1 MAVPP
6 PNRTEY
12 ITVEI
17 YDQLY
22 HLSGND
28 AEHLRSLA
36 DRVDSIMR
44 AVASQG
50 RTVDSLR
57 VAVLT
62 ALNLADELT
71 RLENSRGI
79 TLQDGR
85 ARAANL
91 RALLDQI
98 LIEERKPE

>member
-1 MAVPP
+1 MAAPRP
-6 PNRTEY
+6 TEY

-22 HLSGND
+22 HLAGND
-28 AEHLRSLA
+28 AAHLRALA
-36 DRVDSIMR
+36 DRVDSMMR

-62 ALNLADELT
+62 ALNLADEL
-71 RLENSRGI
+71 SRIEKSGGVDV
-79 TLQDGR
+79 LDGHT
-85 ARAANL
+85 RAANL

>member
-1 MAVPP
+1 MAA
-6 PNRTEY
+6 PNPTEY

-28 AEHLRSLA
+28 AAHLRSLA

-71 RLENSRGI
+71 RLENRGGVNVLEGH
-79 TLQDGR
+79 T
-85 ARAANL
+85 RAASL

-98 LIEERKPE
+98 LIEERKPD

>member
-1 MAVPP
+1 MSPAD
-6 PNRTEY
+6 RTEY

-22 HLSGND
+22 HLAGND
-28 AEHLRSLA
+28 AAHLRALA
-36 DRVDSIMR
+36 GRVDAIMR

-62 ALNLADELT
+62 ALNLADEL
-71 RLENSRGI
+71 SRVEARGGVN
-79 TLQDGR
+79 LLDGK

-91 RALLDQI
+91 SALLDQI
-98 LIEERKPE
+98 LIEERKAD